1 MANQSSIEYAA
12 YSGTLPQVQPD
23 SALQQGKVR
32 SLQATFNLANA
43 VQANND
49 VLTLGQIP
57 ANARIKTIRMT
68 SSVSLA
74 ASTVAIGVAGTVAK
88 YRAAGVFTA
97 VDVPTNVGPGAAA
110 KAAAANALA
119 ETLIA
124 TVTTAALPAAGT
136 LIFEIEYVTR
146 H

>member
-1 MANQSSIEYAA
+1 
-12 YSGTLPQVQPD
+12 V
-23 SALQQGKVR
+23 
-32 SLQATFNLANA
+32 LQATFNLALA
-43 VQANND
+43 AQANND

-57 ANARIKTIRMT
+57 ANARIKSIKMT

-74 ASTVAIGVAGTVAK
+74 TSTVAIGIAGTVAK
-88 YRAAGVFTA
+88 YRAAAVFTT
-97 VDVPTNVGPGAAA
+97 VDVPTIVGPGAVA
-110 KAAAANALA
+110 KAAAANSVA

-136 LIFEIEYVTR
+136 LMFEVEYVTR

>member
-1 MANQSSIEYAA
+1 MANQSSTEYAA
-12 YSGTLPQVQPD
+12 YNGTAPQVQPD
-23 SALQQGKVR
+23 SALQAGKIR
-32 SLQATFNLANA
+32 CLQASFNLANA
-43 VQANND
+43 VQANGD

-57 ANARIKTIRMT
+57 AGARIKNIKMT

-74 ASTVAIGVAGTVAK
+74 TSTVSIGTAASAAK
-88 YRAAGVFTA
+88 YRAAGTFTT
-97 VDVPTNVGPGAAA
+97 VDVPTIVGPGAVA
-110 KAAAANALA
+110 KAAAANSVA

-124 TVTTAALPAAGT
+124 TVGVAALPAAGT